1 MILVMSEAAK
11 RLLEE
16 AMNLPPKDRLT
27 LAEQLVTSV
36 VQAEPSAW
44 EQAWLEELD
53 LRLARAR
60 QSPEPAMTW
69 DDVQQRLR
77 SLAPR

>member
-1 MILVMSEAAK
+1 MVEAAK
-11 RLLEE
+11 RLFEE
-16 AMNLPPKDRLT
+16 AMNLSAKERLT

-36 VQAEPSAW
+36 VEAEPATW
-44 EQAWLEELD
+44 ERAWLEELD

-60 QSPEPAMTW
+60 QSPEPAMSW

-77 SLAPR
+77 SLAPQ